1 MQIPIP
7 KYLERCWN
15 WATVVETE
23 IGFQYTTWNGK
34 NILSEKMLL
43 EKKIIFFFI
52 KHHKFLEFSKV
63 LFHAISKEH
72 VRYPMCHKGERM
84 PKYIRYPTHRDIE
97 F

>member
-7 KYLERCWN
+7 KYLESCWN

-43 EKKIIFFFI
+43 EKKIIFFFY
-52 KHHKFLEFSKV
+52 KTSQ
-63 LFHAISKEH
+63 ISGIFKS
-72 VRYPMCHKGERM
+72 PISCHK
-84 PKYIRYPTHRDIE
+84 
-97 F
+97 